1 MNICVL
7 GLWHLGSVISAS
19 VASKGH
25 KVIGIDDN
33 TKIINNLNRSKA
45 PIYEPHLNKL
55 IKNGL
60 NSGNLTFTDDK
71 KKAISAK
78 ILWVTFDTPVN
89 ENDNADTNYVENQVK
104 KIMSNLK
111 KNTIIL
117 FSSQLPVGSIKKMKL
132 YSEKKFPDKKLKFAC
147 SPENLRLGNSLEIFL
162 KPDRVIIGVAEKKT
176 KIILSKF
183 FKTITNKIEWMTI
196 ESAEMTK
203 HALNSFLATSIIF
216 ANEIASVCEKVGA
229 DASEV
234 ERGLKTDNR
243 IGKKAYLSPGN
254 PIAGGTLL
262 RDVNFLNNKKK
273 KLKLQSPLLSSLVIS
288 NNIHKNW
295 ISKKLLEKF
304 DKISNLSIAVWGLTY
319 KPYTDSLRRS
329 LSIELCKWLLK
340 KGAKINVY
348 DPVVKKLPKYLNK
361 KVKMYQQPLKTLEN
375 SDVLVI
381 GTYWPAF
388 KKFTGKIHTVSK
400 KKLIIIDPNNDL
412 KIKTLKSDQRYITFG
427 R

>member
-25 KVIGIDDN
+25 KVIGIDQN
-33 TKIINNLNRSKA
+33 TKIINNLNRNKA

-55 IKNGL
+55 IKKGIS
-60 NSGNLTFTDDK
+60 SGNLTFTDNK
-71 KKAISAK
+71 KKAINAE
-78 ILWVTFDTPVN
+78 ILWVTFDTPVD
-89 ENDNADTNYVENQVK
+89 ENDNADTNYVMNQVK
-104 KIMSNLK
+104 EIMPYLK
-111 KNTIIL
+111 KNVVIL
-117 FSSQLPVGSIKKMKL
+117 FSSQLPVGSIKKIKFF
-132 YSEKKFPDKKLKFAC
+132 SDNSFPEKKFKFAS

-162 KPDRVIIGVAEKKT
+162 NPDRVIIGVAENKT
-176 KIILSKF
+176 KIILSKL
-183 FKTITNKIEWMTI
+183 FKTITGKIEWMKI

-216 ANEIASVCEKVGA
+216 ANEIASFCEKIGA

-262 RDVNFLNNKKK
+262 RDVNFLNQKRR
-273 KLKLQSPLLSSLVIS
+273 KLKLQSPLLSSLVKS

-304 DKISNLSIAVWGLTY
+304 DKISNISITIWGLTY

-361 KVKMYQQPLKTLEN
+361 KVKIYEQPLKTLKN

-381 GTYWPAF
+381 GTYWPEF
-388 KKFTGKIHTVSK
+388 KKFTSKIYTASK
-400 KKLIIIDPNNDL
+400 KKLIIIDPNNNL
-412 KIKTLKSDQRYITFG
+412 KIKRLKSNQRYITFG